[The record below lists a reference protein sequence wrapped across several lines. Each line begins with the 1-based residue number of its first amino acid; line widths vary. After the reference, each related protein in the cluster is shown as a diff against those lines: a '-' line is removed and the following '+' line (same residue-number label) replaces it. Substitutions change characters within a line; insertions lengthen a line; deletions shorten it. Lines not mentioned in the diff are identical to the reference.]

1 MLLVG
6 KKIKVFK
13 GEIAYVI
20 GIIALAFGTAFME
33 KADFGMSMIVAPAY
47 LIHLKVSQYFSFFTF
62 GMSEYIFQALLL
74 VLLSIV
80 MHRVKKGYLLSFAT
94 AFLYGIIL
102 DFFMSVVAIIPY
114 NEIAWR
120 VVFYIVGMLM
130 CTFGVALLFRTY
142 IPPEAYELFVKELSQ
157 KYGVSIE
164 RMKTLYDFVSLALSI
179 ILSFIFFGFGVF
191 VGVSWGTLVC
201 AILNGWLIGINTRFL
216 DRFFVF
222 KDALKLRGK
231 IGI

>member
-1 MLLVG
+1 M
-6 KKIKVFK
+6 KEKRAFYC
-13 GEIAYVI
+13 EIAYVI

-74 VLLSIV
+74 VMLSIV
-80 MHRVKKGYLLSFAT
+80 MHRLKKSYFLSFAT
-94 AFLYGIIL
+94 AFLYGVIL
-102 DFFMSVVAIIPY
+102 DLFMSVAAIIPY

>member
-1 MLLVG
+1 M
-6 KKIKVFK
+6 KEKRTFYC
-13 GEIAYVI
+13 EIAYVI

-102 DFFMSVVAIIPY
+102 DFFMSVAAIIPN

-179 ILSFIFFGFGVF
+179 ILSFVFFGFGVF

>member
-1 MLLVG
+1 M
-6 KKIKVFK
+6 KEKRAFYC
-13 GEIAYVI
+13 EIAYVI

-102 DFFMSVVAIIPY
+102 DFFMSVAAIIPN

-179 ILSFIFFGFGVF
+179 ILSFVFFGFGVF

-201 AILNGWLIGINTRFL
+201 AILNGWLIGINTCFL